1 MAGGCLGVSVA
12 LGGAVV
18 VMQIHPRG
26 TGTDHSPPHTPV
38 LVPVT
43 WSQKPARAKLHELV
57 SGNTE

>member
-1 MAGGCLGVSVA
+1 MA

-26 TGTDHSPPHTPV
+26 TGTDHSSPNTPM

-43 WSQKPARAKLHELV
+43 WSQKHARAKLHELV